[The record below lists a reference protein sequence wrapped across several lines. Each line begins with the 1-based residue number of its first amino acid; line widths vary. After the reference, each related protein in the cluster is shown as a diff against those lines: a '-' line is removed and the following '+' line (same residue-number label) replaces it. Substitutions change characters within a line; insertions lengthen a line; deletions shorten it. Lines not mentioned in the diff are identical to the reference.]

1 MSPALQAF
9 LPYLSVMVSLCAVGI
24 SLWVAV
30 RAGRWRDSEAAKALV
45 ERVGAVE
52 RLVGLHAQRL
62 EQIEEDI
69 AGLPTKAD
77 FARLEGEIVS
87 TGRITERT
95 EQAVLRLED
104 YMMKGGRS

>member
-1 MSPALQAF
+1 MSPALQAL
-9 LPYLSVMVSLCAVGI
+9 LPYLSVLVSLCAVGI

-45 ERVGAVE
+45 ERVASVE

-62 EQIEEDI
+62 GQIEEDI

-77 FARLEGEIVS
+77 FARLEGEIN
-87 TGRITERT
+87 TTCKIADRTER
-95 EQAVLRLED
+95 AVVRLED
-104 YMMKGGRS
+104 WLRESAK

>member
-1 MSPALQAF
+1 MIDL
-9 LPYLSVMVSLCAVGI
+9 LPYVSVLVSLIAVAI
-24 SLWVAV
+24 SLWVAI
-30 RAGRWRDSEAAKALV
+30 RASRWRDSEAAKALV
-45 ERVGAVE
+45 DRVTAVEGAVK
-52 RLVGLHAQRL
+52 LHAQRL

-87 TGRITERT
+87 TCRIADRT

-104 YMMKGGRS
+104 YMMRGARS

>member
-1 MSPALQAF
+1 MREL
-9 LPYLSVMVSLCAVGI
+9 LPYFSLAIAVIACCI
-24 SLWVAV
+24 SGWVAI
-30 RAGRWRDSEAAKALV
+30 RAGRWRDSEAAQALLA
-45 ERVGAVE
+45 RLGAVE
-52 RLVGLHAQRL
+52 KSAGLHEQRL

-87 TGRITERT
+87 TCRIADRT

>member
-1 MSPALQAF
+1 MREL
-9 LPYLSVMVSLCAVGI
+9 LPYFSLAIAVIACCI
-24 SLWVAV
+24 SGWVAI

-45 ERVGAVE
+45 DRLGAVE
-52 RLVGLHAQRL
+52 RTSGLHAQRL

-87 TGRITERT
+87 TCRIADRT

-104 YMMKGGRS
+104 YMMKGGRT